1 MIDRNLTFP
10 QVIDRLDLGKI
21 GKEID
26 AVESAGGERMASY
39 DFKDVRELVLIAA
52 ERWLPEDMEEWDIA
66 EIEGDHRD
74 ERFRWILDMRG
85 THRGKLNAFKQ
96 FAGAGFILDWKT
108 TKSDLNSGWANRYKY
123 SHQWK
128 LYAAKHPEVKLFHY
142 RGIKRTGDLRSV
154 IIQVPDTVVQESEL
168 YLRQTW
174 AQREALIQ
182 IGAVPWPQRM
192 PSGCN
197 AYGRECEFF
206 TDVCADNRVV
216 AGGVDKTK
224 PLSYSGCETFGL
236 CPEKYRLL
244 QLAERGEDDETLAF
258 GKAFHRG
265 IAELYKQVFF

>member
-1 MIDRNLTFP
+1 
-10 QVIDRLDLGKI
+10 
-21 GKEID
+21 
-26 AVESAGGERMASY
+26 MASY